1 MAKVD
6 DVAMALRE
14 ERIKATGK
22 PVPDKHQG
30 VSKDKI
36 RHVLEALSFSNA
48 DLIDAVFALMDD
60 ETDSWMSNAPE
71 GAKFCDG
78 ATTAQI
84 ACHIGILQR
93 GKTKLDREGRDYW
106 IKPLRDLGGFEAVY
120 LHEGNFIAGH
130 PKPKSPSS
138 AYKLEDEF
146 KAVLTTPG
154 TDWKNKLSEWASKD
168 VSRKRL
174 EYQAEIAEAAK
185 SLVDNSHGELIKASI
200 EHYAAKFLPGYEV
213 LYVDDS
219 DGDRISEEEV
229 EAMKR
234 AGVKLRLGDAMPD
247 VLLWN
252 PGTDMLW
259 VIEAVTSDGE
269 VDLTKFNAMTS
280 FAERHKKAGVGFTTT
295 YLTWKDA
302 AARQATHRNIA
313 VGSYIWIQA
322 DPAKQM
328 LVSSF
333 D

>member
-6 DVAMALRE
+6 DVAAALRK

-22 PVPDKHQG
+22 PVPEEFQG
-30 VSKDKI
+30 VSKAKVKA
-36 RHVLEALSFSNA
+36 VLEKIALSNV
-48 DLIDAVFALMDD
+48 DLIDAVYALLDD
-60 ETDSWMSNAPE
+60 ETDSWMSNPPA
-71 GAKFCDG
+71 GAKFGDG

-138 AYKLEDEF
+138 AYKLEDGF
-146 KAVLTTPG
+146 KAVLMA
-154 TDWKNKLSEWASKD
+154 DDSEWSAMLSEWANKD

-174 EYQAEIAEAAK
+174 EFQAQIAEAAK
-185 SLVDNSHGELIKASI
+185 GLVDNNHGELIKASVD
-200 EHYAAKFLPGYEV
+200 HYAAKFLPGYKV

-219 DGDRISEEEV
+219 DGDRISPD
-229 EAMKR
+229 EAAAMEK
-234 AGVKLRLGDAMPD
+234 AGVKLELGDAMPD

-252 PGTDMLW
+252 PETDKLW

-269 VDLTKFNAMTS
+269 VDLTKVTNMTK
-280 FAERHKKAGVGFTTT
+280 FAERYGKADIGFTTT

-302 AARQATHRNIA
+302 AARQAAHRNIA

-322 DPAKQM
+322 DPAKQL